1 MVLRQAHRPEER
13 AWPGAC
19 ERPDLSLKLQSRSKS
34 SPTAGAEQVHQPDEA
49 VQYGVA
55 GQGTILTGLLLLD
68 ATALSNGL
76 KVLAA

>member
-1 MVLRQAHRPEER
+1 MVLRQAHRAEER

-19 ERPDLSLKLQSRSKS
+19 ERPDLSLNASRSKS

-68 ATALSNGL
+68 ATPLSNGL